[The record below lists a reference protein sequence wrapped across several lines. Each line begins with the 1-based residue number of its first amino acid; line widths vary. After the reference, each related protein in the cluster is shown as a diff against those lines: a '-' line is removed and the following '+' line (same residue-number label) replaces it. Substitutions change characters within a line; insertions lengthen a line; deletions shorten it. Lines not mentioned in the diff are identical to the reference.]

1 MSKIEL
7 APISEEINA
16 LIESGNIMSIEE
28 VVNKYFGN
36 SKDKDD
42 KYPDIFS
49 DLFRALAD
57 DPLENEDALMLML
70 MVTCKAGHERK
81 MELLKTLI
89 CDTADEKSGKPHMKK
104 DRFI

>member
-49 DLFRALAD
+49 EQVL
-57 DPLENEDALMLML
+57 LMML
-70 MVTCKAGHERK
+70 
-81 MELLKTLI
+81 
-89 CDTADEKSGKPHMKK
+89 
-104 DRFI
+104 